1 MRRIP
6 VRCDEPAFPPM
17 NMRASSGSSP
27 LRRKVPAGV
36 VSFTL
41 KTPPETMQGD
51 ELLAITPEALAE
63 AILKRRQR
71 MTEHLPKTLQQR
83 TEENNRA
90 HQLASEARATLSALE
105 ADDSN
110 ATQEEVDRAR
120 VTYDEHESFRRRT
133 TSRLQTVKNRIA
145 DCDEALV
152 FWSTMSEGG
161 WGHLLEDAERLNSG
175 GASTYAKP
183 SGGAEEEERT

>member
-1 MRRIP
+1 
-6 VRCDEPAFPPM
+6 
-17 NMRASSGSSP
+17 
-27 LRRKVPAGV
+27 
-36 VSFTL
+36 
-41 KTPPETMQGD
+41 MQGD
-51 ELLAITPEALAE
+51 ELLSITPEALAE

-90 HQLASEARATLSALE
+90 HQLASEARVTLSALE

-120 VTYDEHESFRRRT
+120 VTYEEHESFRRRT

-152 FWSTMSEGG
+152 FWSTMSKGG

-183 SGGAEEEERT
+183 SGGAEQEERA

>member
-1 MRRIP
+1 
-6 VRCDEPAFPPM
+6 
-17 NMRASSGSSP
+17 
-27 LRRKVPAGV
+27 
-36 VSFTL
+36 
-41 KTPPETMQGD
+41 MQGD
-51 ELLAITPEALAE
+51 ELLSITPEALAE

-120 VTYDEHESFRRRT
+120 VTYCLLY
-133 TSRLQTVKNRIA
+133 TSPSPR
-145 DCDEALV
+145 
-152 FWSTMSEGG
+152 
-161 WGHLLEDAERLNSG
+161 DAESSRM
-175 GASTYAKP
+175 P
-183 SGGAEEEERT
+183 SSA